1 MIADIRTDEGL
12 REALILLP
20 TLGGWNGPMGRLIL
34 AEVRRRAA
42 TLAAKVQRT
51 SDIRDLGLADDLV
64 SFAWEV
70 LSSRRDLMIGAGSP
84 WGVVTTT
91 LLRRAR
97 NETRAT
103 ELLSGSRVAR
113 REVEKHASKTVSRY
127 GDWAEIEARVQQVSG
142 LGDAREAAHSDW
154 DEGLK
159 ALHGE
164 LVAAGAPPR
173 AARDA
178 IEGALE
184 LLERGV
190 RRSWV
195 HHKAYRDGRLTTQMN
210 RTQVRALMDL
220 LIGSRRHG
228 AAGSAWLALRQ
239 AAQDGRPAR
248 IAEAHPQSVRK
259 VRALVEPWLGNG
271 SSDWRPRQLEL
282 ALGVAQ

>member
-1 MIADIRTDEGL
+1 MITDIRTDEGL
-12 REALILLP
+12 REALVLLP
-20 TLGGWNGPMGRLIL
+20 TRGGWNGPAGRLIL
-34 AEVRRRAA
+34 AEVRRRAV
-42 TLAAKVQRT
+42 TLAARVQRT
-51 SDIRDLGLADDLV
+51 SDIREESLPDDMV

-70 LSSRRDLMIGAGSP
+70 LSSRRDSVIGAGSP
-84 WGVVTTT
+84 WGVVTTA

-97 NETRAT
+97 NEVRAA

-113 REVEKHASKTVSRY
+113 REVEKHGSKTVSRY
-127 GDWAEIEARVQQVSG
+127 GDWAEIEARVQDAWGSA
-142 LGDAREAAHSDW
+142 DARKTAQFEW

-159 ALHGE
+159 ALHAE
-164 LVAAGAPPR
+164 LVAAGAPAR

-184 LLERGV
+184 LLEHGV
-190 RRSWV
+190 RRSWL
-195 HHKAYRDGRLTTQMN
+195 HHVAYRDVRLAAQMS

-239 AAQDGRPAR
+239 AAQDGRPAK

-259 VRALVEPWLGNG
+259 VRALVEPWLRNDLWDG
-271 SSDWRPRQLEL
+271 RPRQLEL
-282 ALGVAQ
+282 ALGVAA